1 MIAIAC
7 VVCLFVGAIFGY
19 FIADKASQHAV
30 NAARAKGLIEGRSD
44 AEWELQCQ
52 RIDLLRLRLR
62 NRQLEAKEQ
71 TLHGTRPFTQPDT
84 QTS

>member
-30 NAARAKGLIEGRSD
+30 YAARAKGLIEGRSD
-44 AEWELQCQ
+44 ALWEHHNMFQELQ
-52 RIDLLRLRLR
+52 RLRIR
-62 NRQLEAKEQ
+62 NRQLEAREQVIRKES
-71 TLHGTRPFTQPDT
+71 T
-84 QTS
+84 